1 MVFAFFFFGFFALW
15 LKFQFFSKKGA
26 RFSRW
31 WWPVQQSINE
41 KKKEKKEEVVE
52 TLGSSATWCQQ
63 QKSMCLTDHVCS
75 IYIPVGRCH
84 LLFQSCPPP
93 SWAAASLYIFPIC
106 EEKISKYIWSIFF
119 FFSLSKR
126 QQLSKAF
133 IPHKI
138 EKGNVVSL
146 FSDGQNSAGV
156 YIYFCIWSFYSFG
169 KVGGTHFLLHFW

>member
-1 MVFAFFFFGFFALW
+1 MMMTSPAEYKREKERKKRKLLRLWDHPRHDANSKSPCGWLTMSVLYTYLLAGAICYFKVALLLLEQQHRYTFFQYA
-15 LKFQFFSKKGA
+15 
-26 RFSRW
+26 
-31 WWPVQQSINE
+31 
-41 KKKEKKEEVVE
+41 KKKY
-52 TLGSSATWCQQ
+52 QN
-63 QKSMCLTDHVCS
+63 
-75 IYIPVGRCH
+75 
-84 LLFQSCPPP
+84 
-93 SWAAASLYIFPIC
+93 
-106 EEKISKYIWSIFF
+106 ISWSIFF